1 MARCEMNCIGFE
13 LLDKHLIQAF
23 TVPIIGSMD
32 KLEAI
37 RVFVGVVDAGSFV
50 GAADGLNLS
59 KTAVSRHVADL
70 EASLGVRLL
79 HRTTRKLSLTSA
91 GQTFHIRCK
100 TLLAD
105 LAQYEG
111 EVAAH
116 AVQATGVLKINVP
129 VTFGLLHLAPVWP
142 RFMKAHPGVTLDV
155 TLSDRVVD
163 LVEEGYD
170 LAVRIA
176 RLPSST
182 LVSRQLAATRMVL
195 CASPDYLSIHGH
207 PIHPTELRQH
217 RVLSYSLFS
226 LGDQWSF
233 EGPQGPVGVSVS
245 PVLNTNS
252 GDTCRFA
259 ALEGQGV
266 MLQPSF
272 LVADDIRSG
281 RLQEL
286 MPEYR
291 ALSLDICAVY
301 PTRQLV
307 PHKVRVMIDYL
318 VDAFRS
324 PPWEI

>member
-1 MARCEMNCIGFE
+1 
-13 LLDKHLIQAF
+13 
-23 TVPIIGSMD
+23 MD
-32 KLEAI
+32 KFEAM

-50 GAADGLNLS
+50 GAAEVLNLS
-59 KTAVSRHVADL
+59 KTAVSRQVAEL
-70 EASLGVRLL
+70 EASLGARLL

-91 GQTFHIRCK
+91 GQTFHVRCK
-100 TLLAD
+100 TMLAD

-142 RFMKAHPGVTLDV
+142 RFMQAHPGVTLDV

-182 LVSRQLAATRMVL
+182 LVSRPLASTRMVL
-195 CASPDYLSIHGH
+195 CASPAYLAQHGH
-207 PIHPTELRQH
+207 PAHPSELRDH

-226 LGDQWSF
+226 LGDQWTF
-233 EGPQGPVGVSVS
+233 DGPQGAVGVTVS
-245 PVLNTNS
+245 PVLSTNS
-252 GDTCRFA
+252 GDTCRCA
-259 ALEGQGV
+259 ALQGQGV

-272 LVADDIRSG
+272 LVADDLRTG

-286 MPEYR
+286 MPDFR
-291 ALSLDICAVY
+291 SLSLDICAVY

-307 PHKVRVMIDYL
+307 PNKVRVMIDCL
-318 VDAFRS
+318 VEAFQS
-324 PPWEI
+324 PSWAL

>member
-1 MARCEMNCIGFE
+1 
-13 LLDKHLIQAF
+13 
-23 TVPIIGSMD
+23 MD
-32 KLEAI
+32 KFEAM

-50 GAADGLNLS
+50 GAAEVLNLS
-59 KTAVSRHVADL
+59 KTAVSRQVAEL
-70 EASLGVRLL
+70 EASLGARLL

-91 GQTFHIRCK
+91 GQTFHVRCK

-142 RFMKAHPGVTLDV
+142 RFMQAHPGVTLDV

-182 LVSRQLAATRMVL
+182 LVSRPLASTRMVL
-195 CASPDYLSIHGH
+195 CASPAYLAQHGH
-207 PIHPTELRQH
+207 PAHPSELRQH

-226 LGDQWSF
+226 LGDQWTF
-233 EGPQGPVGVSVS
+233 DGPQGSVGVTVS
-245 PVLNTNS
+245 PVLSTNS
-252 GDTCRFA
+252 GDTCRCA
-259 ALEGQGV
+259 ALQGQGV

-272 LVADDIRSG
+272 LVADDLRTG

-286 MPEYR
+286 MPDFR
-291 ALSLDICAVY
+291 SLSLDICAVY

-307 PHKVRVMIDYL
+307 PHKVRVMIDCL
-318 VDAFRS
+318 VETFQS
-324 PPWEI
+324 PPWAR

>member
-1 MARCEMNCIGFE
+1 
-13 LLDKHLIQAF
+13 
-23 TVPIIGSMD
+23 MD
-32 KLEAI
+32 KFKAM

-50 GAADGLNLS
+50 GAAEALNLS
-59 KTAVSRHVADL
+59 KTAVSRQVAEL
-70 EASLGVRLL
+70 EASLGARLL

-91 GQTFHIRCK
+91 GQTFHVRCK

-142 RFMKAHPGVTLDV
+142 RFMQAHPGVTLDV

-182 LVSRQLAATRMVL
+182 LVSRPLASTRMVL
-195 CASPDYLSIHGH
+195 CASPAYLAQHGH
-207 PIHPTELRQH
+207 PAHPSELRQH

-226 LGDQWSF
+226 LGDQWTF
-233 EGPQGPVGVSVS
+233 DGPQGAVGVTVS
-245 PVLNTNS
+245 PVLSTNS
-252 GDTCRFA
+252 GDTCRCA
-259 ALEGQGV
+259 ALQGQGV

-272 LVADDIRSG
+272 LVADDLRTG

-286 MPEYR
+286 MPDFR
-291 ALSLDICAVY
+291 SLSLDICAVY

-307 PHKVRVMIDYL
+307 PHKVRVMIDCL
-318 VDAFRS
+318 VEAFQS
-324 PPWEI
+324 PSWAL

>member
-1 MARCEMNCIGFE
+1 
-13 LLDKHLIQAF
+13 
-23 TVPIIGSMD
+23 MD
-32 KLEAI
+32 KFEAM
-37 RVFVGVVDAGSFV
+37 RVFVAVVDAGSFV
-50 GAADGLNLS
+50 GAAEALNLS
-59 KTAVSRHVADL
+59 KTVVSRQVAEL
-70 EASLGVRLL
+70 EASLGARLL
-79 HRTTRKLSLTSA
+79 HRTTRKLSLTGA
-91 GQTFHIRCK
+91 GQTFHVRCK

-142 RFMKAHPGVTLDV
+142 SFMQAHPGVTLDV

-182 LVSRQLAATRMVL
+182 LVSRRLASTRMVL
-195 CASPDYLSIHGH
+195 CASPAYLAQHGH
-207 PIHPTELRQH
+207 PAHPSELRDH

-226 LGDQWSF
+226 LGEQWTF
-233 EGPQGPVGVSVS
+233 DGPQGAVGVTVS
-245 PVLNTNS
+245 PVLSTNS
-252 GDTCRFA
+252 GDTCRCA
-259 ALEGQGV
+259 ALQGQGV

-272 LVADDIRSG
+272 LVADDIRAG

-286 MPEYR
+286 MPEFR
-291 ALSLDICAVY
+291 SLSLDICAVY

-307 PHKVRVMIDYL
+307 PHKVRVMIDCL
-318 VDAFRS
+318 VDAFQS
-324 PPWEI
+324 PAWAM